1 MLYVLVE
8 NLQNWLDS
16 VGLYPVVQVMFQLEF
31 RAFFA
36 VLLSFGIVL
45 LLMPRLIAKLRS
57 VKVTDDPEFYGKDLN
72 AIMASKRGTP
82 TMGGILLCGSVLLTS
97 VLLADVV
104 HSRYVHVALI
114 VLVWLAAVGAWDDWM
129 KLTQAARDKR
139 NGGKRS
145 RDGLLPWEKLVFQF
159 GIGAIASYFIW
170 QAAAVPDAHVMNLP
184 FQRTYL
190 PAPTE
195 GVIQPL
201 DLAPGVWQMGI
212 VAFLLLGTFMI
223 AFTSNAVNLTDGLD
237 GLAGGTLLI
246 ASFAMMVLTWI
257 AASQRASYFLMV
269 PYVPGSGELMVIAG
283 AMAGA
288 CLGFLWF
295 NVAPA
300 QIFMGDTGSLA
311 MGGLLA
317 TIAVCVRQEV
327 LLVLIGGV
335 FYLEALSVMLQVGWF
350 KWTKRRYGEGRR
362 IYGQSAT
369 CVTGGPPIWRIAPG
383 AASTRLSRVVR
394 RSSTARARSA
404 HMGASNATRWPEMGC
419 SNPRRAACSA
429 WRVRSG
435 AAASGCAGSKSPT
448 VTCLPA

>member
-170 QAAAVPDAHVMNLP
+170 RAAAVPDAHVMNLP

-362 IYGQSAT
+362 ILL
-369 CVTGGPPIWRIAPG
+369 CAPAHHHFQHAG
-383 AASTRLSRVVR
+383 WKETQVVGR
-394 RSSTARARSA
+394 FYLVAITLAIVALVSLKLR
-404 HMGASNATRWPEMGC
+404 
-419 SNPRRAACSA
+419 
-429 WRVRSG
+429 
-435 AAASGCAGSKSPT
+435 
-448 VTCLPA
+448 

>member
-1 MLYVLVE
+1 MLYALVE

-36 VLLSFGIVL
+36 VLLSFGMVL
-45 LLMPRLIAKLRS
+45 VLMPKLIAKLRS

-82 TMGGILLCGSVLLTS
+82 TMGGILLCGSVFLTT

-104 HSRYVHVALI
+104 HSRYVHVSLI
-114 VLVWLAAVGAWDDWM
+114 VLVWLAGVGAWDDWM

-145 RDGLLPWEKLVFQF
+145 RDGMLAWEKLVFQF
-159 GIGAIASYFIW
+159 GIGVIASWFIW
-170 QAAAVPDAHVMNLP
+170 NAATVPDAHVLNLP

-201 DLAPGVWQMGI
+201 ELAPSVWQMGLI
-212 VAFLLLGTFMI
+212 TFMLLGSFMI

-246 ASFAMMVLTWI
+246 AAFAMMVLTWI
-257 AASQRASYFLMV
+257 SASQRASYFLMV

-317 TIAVCVRQEV
+317 TIAVCVRQEA

-335 FYLEALSVMLQVGWF
+335 FYLEALSVIMQVGWF
-350 KWTKRRYGEGRR
+350 KFTRIRFGEGRR
-362 IYGQSAT
+362 ILLCAPAHHHFQQAGWKETQVVGRFYL
-369 CVTGGPPIWRIAPG
+369 IAITL
-383 AASTRLSRVVR
+383 AIVALVSLKLR
-394 RSSTARARSA
+394 
-404 HMGASNATRWPEMGC
+404 
-419 SNPRRAACSA
+419 
-429 WRVRSG
+429 
-435 AAASGCAGSKSPT
+435 
-448 VTCLPA
+448 